1 MTELASSVDQV
12 PLDELEVLVVDCQA
26 TGASPTHGSLLELGW
41 LRTRAEEDDELVE
54 PTSLLVQL
62 PEGARL
68 PRPVARI
75 TGIRRKDLEDATS
88 EPVVWAS
95 LLAEAAQMSPEIGE
109 RVPTVIHYARFEQSF
124 FSHLQGRYAP
134 EIELPFD
141 VVCTHA
147 IARRLL
153 PELPRRGLRALAG
166 YYGFDVELLRRS
178 AGHVAATAHVWR
190 HVVPALAERGVT
202 TWGALQEWLDNT
214 RAPTSKRRYPMD
226 RSKRL
231 GLPDKPGVY
240 KMLRTSGD
248 VLYVGKATSL
258 KKRVNSYFTKHKGV
272 NERALEMLSQARDL
286 EVEPT
291 ETALEAALLET
302 DAIKAYRPPYN
313 VHLLEEQRD
322 VWFMSRDLRDV
333 ATTPDDHH
341 ALGPLPS
348 RRSMSG
354 VRAIVDEV
362 MEIDEG
368 RDWRAARALGAAPSF
383 APERAVFTEGF
394 ARYRRQWL
402 VEGGDP
408 LQSVMALSKRLWSL
422 HLAGELELD
431 GDPDDEDKR
440 WDPERVARHLLRV
453 TLFAGQLLRRSRWL
467 VLLNDAS
474 VAWRELD
481 GGDERRLLVVDNGEI
496 VRRGHLDAGEALP
509 PPVARPRAAILSG
522 FDIARYDRLRVLST
536 ELKRVMHQSGAAAV
550 RLPRGLLFGQA
561 LAGVLDVV

>member
-1 MTELASSVDQV
+1 MEPAVSAQEV
-12 PLDELEVLVVDCQA
+12 PLEELEVLVVDCQA
-26 TGASPTHGSLLELGW
+26 TGASPSHGSLLELGW
-41 LRTRAEEDDELVE
+41 VRTRAEQDEELVE
-54 PTSLLVQL
+54 PTSVLVQL

-68 PRPVARI
+68 PRPVSRI
-75 TGIRRKDLEDATS
+75 TGIRRRDLEDATS
-88 EPVVWAS
+88 EPVAWGS
-95 LLAEAAQMSPEIGE
+95 LLAEAAQMPSAIGGL
-109 RVPTVIHYARFEQSF
+109 VPTVIHYARFEQSF
-124 FSHLQGRYAP
+124 FASLQARYAP
-134 EIELPFD
+134 EVELPFE

-153 PELPRRGLRALAG
+153 PTLPRRGLRALAG

-190 HVVPALAERGVT
+190 HVVPVLAERGVT
-202 TWGALQEWLDNT
+202 TWSALREWLDNT
-214 RAPTSKRRYPMD
+214 RAPTSKRRYPME
-226 RSKRL
+226 RKKRL

-291 ETALEAALLET
+291 ETALEAALLEA
-302 DAIKAYRPPYN
+302 DAIKAHRPPYN

-322 VWFMSRDLRDV
+322 VWFATRDLREV
-333 ATTPDDHH
+333 ATAPDGEH
-341 ALGPLPS
+341 AVGPLPS
-348 RRSMSG
+348 RRSLSG
-354 VRAIVDEV
+354 LRAIVDEL
-362 MEIDEG
+362 MGIDEG

-383 APERAVFTEGF
+383 APERSVFEEGF
-394 ARYRRQWL
+394 AVYRRQWL
-402 VEGGDP
+402 GGGGDA
-408 LQSVMALSKRLWSL
+408 LQVVMALSKRLWSL

-431 GDPDDEDKR
+431 SDPDEESDG
-440 WDPERVARHLLRV
+440 WDADRVARHLLRA
-453 TLFAGQLLRRSRWL
+453 TLFGGQLLRRSRWL

-474 VAWRELD
+474 VAWREETSED
-481 GGDERRLLVVDNGEI
+481 DRRRLLVVDNGEI
-496 VRRGHLDAGEALP
+496 VARGHLADGEALP
-509 PPVARPRAAILSG
+509 RPAERARAEVLSG

-550 RLPRGLLFGQA
+550 RLRGGLLFGSA
-561 LAGVLDVV
+561 LAGVLEVV